1 MRYAAINAICA
12 GGDTVP
18 IVRDTASTLAYTVFE
33 NMRAAAGEAYRL
45 NEAAI
50 AERKRIDA
58 EAADEDEDDAE
69 ADDALLKQ
77 LNGMLPKSLRAD

>member
-18 IVRDTASTLAYTVFE
+18 IVRDTASAFAYTVFK

-45 NEAAI
+45 NDEAAI

-69 ADDALLKQ
+69 AESATV
-77 LNGMLPKSLRAD
+77 PAVREAV